1 MTKQAYIRDK
11 PHLNIGTMGH
21 VDHGKTTLTAA
32 ITKVLADRGTGSYV
46 PFGQIDRAP
55 EEAAR
60 GITINIAH
68 VEYETATRH
77 YAHVDMPG
85 HADYVKNMITGAAQ
99 VDGAV
104 LVVSALDGV
113 MPQTREHVVLARQVG
128 VSHIVVALNKADAAD
143 EEIAEL
149 VELEVRELLSAY
161 GYPGDEV
168 PVVRVSGLAA
178 LAGEERWVASVLD
191 LLDAIDALRA
201 GARAVRRRAVP
212 AWRWRTSL
220 TITGRGTVVTGAIER
235 GQVRVGDPV
244 ELIGLGAAVQ
254 VRRHR
259 AWRRSAR
266 RWTRAQAGDNAALL
280 LRGVGR
286 HQVRRGQV
294 LAAPGSVRAHQRFTA
309 TLHLLS
315 AAEGG
320 RRTPVR
326 SGYSPQFY
334 VRTTDVSGVLD
345 FDGAG
350 GAGRRGRARA
360 RRCRSPSRSASR
372 SRSTSARP
380 SRSARAAA
388 PSARA
393 RSPRCSTERAGAG
406 LPGPAPAACA
416 DSARDSGAVSRTG
429 GSRRRRRPR

>member
-1 MTKQAYIRDK
+1 MIKQAYVRDK

-32 ITKVLADRGTGSYV
+32 ITKVLAERGMSSYV
-46 PFGQIDRAP
+46 PFAQIDRAP

-104 LVVSALDGV
+104 LVVSAIEGV

-128 VSHIVVALNKADAAD
+128 VTHLVIALNKADAAD

-168 PVVRVSGLAA
+168 PVVQVSGLAA

-191 LLDAIDALRA
+191 LLDAIDAYVPVPERYVDAPFLL
-201 GARAVRRRAVP
+201 AVEN
-212 AWRWRTSL
+212 SL

-244 ELIGLGAAVQ
+244 ELVGLGAGVKS
-254 VRRHR
+254 VVT
-259 AWRRSAR
+259 SVE
-266 RWTRAQAGDNAALL
+266 TFGKTMDSAQAGDNAALL

-294 LAAPGSVRAHQRFTA
+294 LAAPGSLRAHQRFTA
-309 TLHLLS
+309 TLRLLS

-320 RRTPVR
+320 RRTLVR

-345 FDGAG
+345 FADASGSGGSAAPASAMPGETVQVTVALGKPVALDSGQTFAIREGGRTVGAG
-350 GAGRRGRARA
+350 TVTA
-360 RRCRSPSRSASR
+360 
-372 SRSTSARP
+372 
-380 SRSARAAA
+380 
-388 PSARA
+388 
-393 RSPRCSTERAGAG
+393 
-406 LPGPAPAACA
+406 LL
-416 DSARDSGAVSRTG
+416 D
-429 GSRRRRRPR
+429 

>member
-68 VEYETATRH
+68 VEYETAARH

-104 LVVSALDGV
+104 LVVSALEGV

-128 VSHIVVALNKADAAD
+128 VAHIVVALNKADAAD

-161 GYPGDEV
+161 GYPGDAV

-178 LAGEERWVASVLD
+178 LAGDERWVASVLD
-191 LLDAIDALRA
+191 LLDAIDGYVPVPERYVDAPFLM
-201 GARAVRRRAVP
+201 AVEN
-212 AWRWRTSL
+212 SL

-235 GQVRVGDPV
+235 GRVRVGEPV
-244 ELIGLGAAVQ
+244 ELIGLGPAL
-254 VRRHR
+254 
-259 AWRRSAR
+259 RSVV
-266 RWTRAQAGDNAALL
+266 TSVETFGKTMDGAQAATTRPCCCAAW
-280 LRGVGR
+280 
-286 HQVRRGQV
+286 
-294 LAAPGSVRAHQRFTA
+294 AATKCAAARCSPRPAACART
-309 TLHLLS
+309 S
-315 AAEGG
+315 AARPRCGCCP
-320 RRTPVR
+320 RPR
-326 SGYSPQFY
+326 
-334 VRTTDVSGVLD
+334 
-345 FDGAG
+345 AG
-350 GAGRRGRARA
+350 GARRCAPGTARSSTFAPRTCPACLSSAARA
-360 RRCRSPSRSASR
+360 SCLARRSRSPSRSASR

-393 RSPRCSTERAGAG
+393 R
-406 LPGPAPAACA
+406 
-416 DSARDSGAVSRTG
+416 
-429 GSRRRRRPR
+429 